1 MVATNGLVTFC
12 VGGMVLVAS
21 LFTFSFGSTFSKV
34 LVVCILVHLLCAVGG
49 CPSLIVVVLS
59 CICSVVAAGSQ

>member
-21 LFTFSFGSTFSKV
+21 LFTISFGSTFSKV
-34 LVVCILVHLLCAVGG
+34 LVVCILVHLCAVGG